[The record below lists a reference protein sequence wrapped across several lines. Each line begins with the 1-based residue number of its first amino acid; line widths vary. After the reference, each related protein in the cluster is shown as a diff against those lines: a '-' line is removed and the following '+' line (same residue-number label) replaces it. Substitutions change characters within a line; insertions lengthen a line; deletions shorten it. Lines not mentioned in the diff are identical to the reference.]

1 MADSTHNVK
10 IVATLDTSRI
20 NGSGSS
26 GGGGGSGGGGSSVG
40 NNLGAA

>member
-10 IVATLDTSRI
+10 IVATLDTSRV

-26 GGGGGSGGGGSSVG
+26 GGGGGSGGGGLL
-40 NNLGAA
+40 NTAAAAA